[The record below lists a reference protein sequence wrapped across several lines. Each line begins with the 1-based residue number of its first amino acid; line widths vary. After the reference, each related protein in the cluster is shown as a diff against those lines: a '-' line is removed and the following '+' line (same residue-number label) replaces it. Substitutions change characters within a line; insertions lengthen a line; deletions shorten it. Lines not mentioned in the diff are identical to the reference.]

1 MIGVLRE
8 PRHPSGVPAEEL
20 ANISMPRSKIFLREN
35 GRQQGLRVDLICI
48 QTIRHI
54 HISSTMYSLDDNM
67 CK

>member
-8 PRHPSGVPAEEL
+8 PRRPSGVPTEEL

-35 GRQQGLRVDLICI
+35 GRQQGLQVDLICVQKI
-48 QTIRHI
+48 THI
-54 HISSTMYSLDDNM
+54 HIGSTMYSLDDDM